1 MLKSDALLLT
11 DVLQNFRKIYLTI
24 YHLDSLKFLSAPGLA
39 WQAALKKDWNKI
51 IFIKWYWYVING
63 WKRYQRKNMSCGLSI
78 YKS

>member
-39 WQAALKKDWNKI
+39 WQAALKKD
-51 IFIKWYWYVING
+51 
-63 WKRYQRKNMSCGLSI
+63 
-78 YKS
+78 